1 MTHHPSISES
11 GLGNWHDA
19 PAVIGASVDAIDTP
33 ALLIELDAF
42 ERNLAEV
49 HAVIQ
54 TAGIA
59 VRSHGKAHKCPDI
72 ALRQIHAGA
81 VGICVQKASEAEAFI
96 EVGVKNILITNQV
109 VGVRK
114 VERVARLAAHAH
126 MGLCVDNIVQVHQI
140 GAAARRHRVAIDV
153 YIEQDVGGARCGV
166 TSNAAAIEL
175 AEAIAT
181 YSPSLVFAGL
191 QAYYGPAQHMRK
203 PEERLQAIRSAC
215 DKVKDMV
222 SALNTAGYEVN
233 AITGGGTGTYP
244 IEAESG
250 LYTEVQPG
258 SYVLMDN
265 DYPKNLPD
273 EDAPALLP
281 VLYALCTV
289 ISVSPTHAVLD
300 GGLKCFAMDSGLPRM
315 TLPGWSVKGIS
326 DEHTTIISESG
337 TPPLKVGDK
346 VRLIPGH
353 CDPTVNLHDWLVAVR
368 NGKVE
373 ELWPVSARGA
383 VF

>member
-1 MTHHPSISES
+1 
-11 GLGNWHDA
+11 
-19 PAVIGASVDAIDTP
+19 
-33 ALLIELDAF
+33 
-42 ERNLAEV
+42 
-49 HAVIQ
+49 
-54 TAGIA
+54 
-59 VRSHGKAHKCPDI
+59 
-72 ALRQIHAGA
+72 
-81 VGICVQKASEAEAFI
+81 
-96 EVGVKNILITNQV
+96 
-109 VGVRK
+109 
-114 VERVARLAAHAH
+114 

-153 YIEQDVGGARCGV
+153 YIEQDVGGGRCGV
-166 TSNAAAIEL
+166 TTHAAAIEL

-203 PEERLQAIRSAC
+203 PEERVQAIRSAC
-215 DKVKDMV
+215 DKVKGMV
-222 SALNTAGYEVN
+222 SALNAAGYEVN

-265 DYPKNLPD
+265 DYHKNSPD
-273 EDAPALLP
+273 EDAPELLP
-281 VLYALCTV
+281 VLHALCTV
-289 ISVSPTHAVLD
+289 ISVSTTHAVLD

-315 TLPGWSVKGIS
+315 TLPGWSVKGIA
-326 DEHTTIISESG
+326 DEHTTIISTPG

-373 ELWPVSARGA
+373 ELWPISARGA
-383 VF
+383 LF